1 MKVLVCPDIMN
12 VVMKNNEDDLS
23 KNFEP
28 FARKYSTST
37 ITHWSGEVLRYNSTH
52 LKPGCAFIK
61 GAILSPNC
69 IAVSLVIYYFICNAQ
84 FEKNLNVSYILVDFN
99 DNSNHFRS

>member
-1 MKVLVCPDIMN
+1 MKALVCPDIMN
-12 VVMKNNEDDLS
+12 VVTKNNEDDLS
-23 KNFEP
+23 KDFEP

-69 IAVSLVIYYFICNAQ
+69 IAVSFAICYFIYDAQ
-84 FEKNLNVSYILVDFN
+84 NVLDVSYTFVDYHEN
-99 DNSNHFRS
+99 TNLFRS

>member
-1 MKVLVCPDIMN
+1 MIWSCFIIMN
-12 VVMKNNEDDLS
+12 DVMENNEDDLS
-23 KNFEP
+23 KDFEP
-28 FARKYSTST
+28 FARKYSTSI

-69 IAVSLVIYYFICNAQ
+69 IAVSLLIYYFIYNAQ
-84 FEKNLNVSYILVDFN
+84 NVLYVVSYTLVDSHEN
-99 DNSNHFRS
+99 TKIFRS

>member
-84 FEKNLNVSYILVDFN
+84 NLLNGSYIFVDFN

>member
-1 MKVLVCPDIMN
+1 MKILVCPDIMN

-23 KNFEP
+23 KDFEP

-69 IAVSLVIYYFICNAQ
+69 IAVSFVICYLINNEQKKKCRRVYN
-84 FEKNLNVSYILVDFN
+84 LVDSHEN
-99 DNSNHFRS
+99 INYFRS

>member
-23 KNFEP
+23 KDFEP

-69 IAVSLVIYYFICNAQ
+69 IAVSFVICYLIDNEQ
-84 FEKNLNVSYILVDFN
+84 NVLRRVYTPVDSHEN
-99 DNSNHFRS
+99 IYRFRS

>member
-1 MKVLVCPDIMN
+1 MKILVCPDIMN

-23 KNFEP
+23 KDFEP

-69 IAVSLVIYYFICNAQ
+69 IAVSFVIWHLKNNEQNVLRRVYTLVDSHENIYYF
-84 FEKNLNVSYILVDFN
+84 
-99 DNSNHFRS
+99 RS